1 MTLRISLN
9 HFYTPEMPETLIG
22 TLENPKSNPRG
33 LCAKLAH
40 FWAKVQ
46 KPSQIGF
53 LSPLV
58 HKNVYLKAKPKVLDS
73 SAKWTSFEFYTK
85 SESQC

>member
-1 MTLRISLN
+1 MALRISLN
-9 HFYTPEMPETLIG
+9 HFCTPVIPETLIG
-22 TLENPKSNPRG
+22 TLENPKSSPRG

-58 HKNVYLKAKPKVLDS
+58 YKNVYLKAKPKVLDLN
-73 SAKWTSFEFYTK
+73 AKWTSFEFCSK
-85 SESQC
+85 SENQ

>member
-1 MTLRISLN
+1 MTLRINLN
-9 HFYTPEMPETLIG
+9 HFYTPEIPETLIG
-22 TLENPKSNPRG
+22 TLENPKPNPRG
-33 LCAKLAH
+33 LYAKLVH

-58 HKNVYLKAKPKVLDS
+58 HKNVYLKAKPKVLDLN
-73 SAKWTSFEFYTK
+73 AKWTSFEFCSK
-85 SESQC
+85 SENQ

>member
-9 HFYTPEMPETLIG
+9 HFYTPEIPETLIG
-22 TLENPKSNPRG
+22 TLENPKPNPRG
-33 LCAKLAH
+33 FCAKLAH

-58 HKNVYLKAKPKVLDS
+58 HKNVDLKAKPKVLDLN
-73 SAKWTSFEFYTK
+73 AKWTSFEFCSK
-85 SESQC
+85 SENQ

>member
-9 HFYTPEMPETLIG
+9 HFYTPEIPETLIG

-58 HKNVYLKAKPKVLDS
+58 HKNVYLKAKPKVLDLN
-73 SAKWTSFEFYTK
+73 AKWTSFEFYTK
-85 SESQC
+85 SEIQC

>member
-1 MTLRISLN
+1 MTPTIKLN
-9 HFYTPEMPETLIG
+9 HIYTPGIPETLIG
-22 TLENPKSNPRG
+22 TLENPKPNPRG
-33 LCAKLAH
+33 LYAKLVH

-58 HKNVYLKAKPKVLDS
+58 HKYVNLRAKP
-73 SAKWTSFEFYTK
+73 
-85 SESQC
+85 

>member
-1 MTLRISLN
+1 
-9 HFYTPEMPETLIG
+9 MPETLIG
-22 TLENPKSNPRG
+22 TLENPKPNPRD
-33 LCAKLAH
+33 LSAKLVH

-58 HKNVYLKAKPKVLDS
+58 HKNVDLKAKPKVLDLN
-73 SAKWTSFEFYTK
+73 AKWTSFEFYTK
-85 SESQC
+85 SEIQC

>member
-1 MTLRISLN
+1 MTPRINLS
-9 HFYTPEMPETLIG
+9 HFYTPGIPETLIG
-22 TLENPKSNPRG
+22 TLELNPRG
-33 LCAKLAH
+33 LCAKVMN

-58 HKNVYLKAKPKVLDS
+58 HKNVDLEAKPKVLDLN
-73 SAKWTSFEFYTK
+73 AKWTSFEFYTK
-85 SESQC
+85 SEIQC

>member
-1 MTLRISLN
+1 MTPKIKLN
-9 HFYTPEMPETLIG
+9 HIYTPGIPETLIG
-22 TLENPKSNPRG
+22 TLENPKTKPQG
-33 LCAKLAH
+33 LMCKISP

-58 HKNVYLKAKPKVLDS
+58 HKNVDLKAKPKVLDLN
-73 SAKWTSFEFYTK
+73 AKWTSFEFCSK
-85 SESQC
+85 SENQ

>member
-9 HFYTPEMPETLIG
+9 HFYTPEIPETLIG
-22 TLENPKSNPRG
+22 TLENPKPNPRG
-33 LCAKLAH
+33 LYAKLVH

-46 KPSQIGF
+46 KPSQISV

-58 HKNVYLKAKPKVLDS
+58 HKYVDLKAKPKVLDLN
-73 SAKWTSFEFYTK
+73 AKWTSFEFCSK
-85 SESQC
+85 SENQ

>member
-1 MTLRISLN
+1 MTPTIKLN
-9 HFYTPEMPETLIG
+9 HIYTPEIPEILIG
-22 TLENPKSNPRG
+22 TLENPKPNPRG
-33 LCAKLAH
+33 LYAKLVH

-58 HKNVYLKAKPKVLDS
+58 HKNVDLKAKPKVLDLN
-73 SAKWTSFEFYTK
+73 AKWTSFEFCSK
-85 SESQC
+85 SENQ